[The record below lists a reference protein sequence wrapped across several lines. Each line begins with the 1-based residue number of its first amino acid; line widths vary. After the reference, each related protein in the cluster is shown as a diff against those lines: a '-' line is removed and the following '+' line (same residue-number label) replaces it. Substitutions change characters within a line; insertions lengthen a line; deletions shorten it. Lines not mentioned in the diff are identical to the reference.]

1 MNNKKISYIISA
13 ISLLL
18 FTIVMILVLNNSI
31 TLFDNTIYN
40 FLISKRCDFLDTY
53 FKTITKLGN
62 TVPVLLI
69 VIILLITLNKKD
81 KILLGT
87 SAVLSVVI
95 NTILKNIV
103 ERPRPDHLRLI
114 TQGGYSFPSGHAMIS
129 ICVYGT
135 LIYIINKNIKNKL
148 LKTLLT
154 ILLLIIIIS
163 IGLSRIYVGVHYPS
177 DILGGYLLSLTIVI
191 ININLYHKYIRGN

>member
-18 FTIVMILVLNNSI
+18 FTVVMILALNNSL

-40 FLISKRCDFLDTY
+40 FLISKRCDFLDIY

-81 KILLGT
+81 KILLGS

-148 LKTLLT
+148 PKIILT

>member
-1 MNNKKISYIISA
+1 MNNKKISYIISLV
-13 ISLLL
+13 SLLL
-18 FTIVMILVLNNSI
+18 FTIVMILVLNNSL

-40 FLISKRCDFLDTY
+40 FLISKRCDLLDTY

-87 SAVLSVVI
+87 SAILSVVI
-95 NTILKNIV
+95 NTIIKNIV
-103 ERPRPDHLRLI
+103 KRPRPDHLRLI

-148 LKTLLT
+148 LKTILT

-177 DILGGYLLSLTIVI
+177 DILGGYLLSLTIII

>member
-1 MNNKKISYIISA
+1 MNNKKISYIISLV
-13 ISLLL
+13 SLLL
-18 FTIVMILVLNNSI
+18 FTIVMILVLNNSL

-40 FLISKRCDFLDTY
+40 FLISKRYYFLDTY

-95 NTILKNIV
+95 NTIVKNIV
-103 ERPRPDHLRLI
+103 KRPRPDHLRLI

-148 LKTLLT
+148 LKTILT

-177 DILGGYLLSLTIVI
+177 DILGGYLLSLTIII

>member
-81 KILLGT
+81 KILLGS

-135 LIYIINKNIKNKL
+135 LIYIINKNVKNKL

-154 ILLLIIIIS
+154 MLLLIIIIS